1 MPASGMDVDA
11 VLLSV
16 QERDKW
22 RHRLGLLE
30 HSLEEVRAKR
40 ARWQSR
46 LKRLEADLRR
56 LADYSDALLGQAVRS
71 DGAEAMVRRTGE
83 AFHDRALE
91 LPGGAEPGLRGDRA
105 AGAGGALPRPAG
117 PRCPGPGPVLRASAR
132 EAPAGLGPTGPP
144 ARDLPQ
150 ARVSPAV
157 RSMRVLVFGAG
168 RPVASSGPIS
178 PAPGSRS
185 TSWRVGHMS
194 PPSERTGSS
203 LRA

>member
-56 LADYSDALLGQAVRS
+56 LADYSDALLGQSGAIRRS
-71 DGAEAMVRRTGE
+71 RGDGATDRRG
-83 AFHDRALE
+83 F
-91 LPGGAEPGLRGDRA
+91 
-105 AGAGGALPRPAG
+105 PR
-117 PRCPGPGPVLRASAR
+117 
-132 EAPAGLGPTGPP
+132 
-144 ARDLPQ
+144 
-150 ARVSPAV
+150 
-157 RSMRVLVFGAG
+157 
-168 RPVASSGPIS
+168 
-178 PAPGSRS
+178 
-185 TSWRVGHMS
+185 
-194 PPSERTGSS
+194 
-203 LRA
+203 